1 MDKAY
6 LPPGGG
12 LYAMRETNKAIASH
26 DIISVIMGRP
36 SFETKDSVTRPASKN
51 PQYSHTAGSLRL

>member
-12 LYAMRETNKAIASH
+12 LYAMRETDKAVASH

-36 SFETKDSVTRPASKN
+36 GFETKASVTPKARKN
-51 PQYSHTAGSLRL
+51 PQYSHTAGSRRL